1 MEAVTGPAAATDPVP
16 RGTLRAAIS
25 SQEST
30 LRRVMALF
38 SHTETAV
45 YVESIVSSHPRGV
58 NDNRT
63 FVLSSLKAV
72 LTAVTIVASTAC
84 TPAAEQMTPT
94 PSPAGILHQKG
105 PYQAYYGPDGK
116 IERLLQDADGDGRA
130 EAVIL
135 YWPNGKIRAGE
146 IDSDHD
152 GMVDRWEYYS
162 TEGVLEKV
170 GTSRKKQPRPDQWDI
185 IDPNGRVVRREF
197 DDDGDGIPDRSEP
210 GGGQTTS
217 PAPTSLEPSRR

>member
-1 MEAVTGPAAATDPVP
+1 MDGVTGPAAATDPVP
-16 RGTLRAAIS
+16 RGTMRAAIS

-38 SHTETAV
+38 SHTETV
-45 YVESIVSSHPRGV
+45 YIQSIVSSHPYGV

-63 FVLSSLKAV
+63 FILSGLRAV
-72 LTAVTIVASTAC
+72 LTIITIVASTTC
-84 TPAAEQMTPT
+84 RPGAEQLSPS

-116 IERLLQDADGDGRA
+116 IERLLKDEDGDGRA

-146 IDSDHD
+146 IDSDRD
-152 GMVDRWEYYS
+152 GIVDRWEYYS
-162 TEGVLEKV
+162 TDGVLEKV

-185 IDPNGRVVRREF
+185 IDGSGRVVRREF
-197 DDDGDGIPDRSEP
+197 DDDGDGMPDRSEP
-210 GGGQTTS
+210 LAGERR
-217 PAPTSLEPSRR
+217 APEATGLTQPRQ